1 MGDTRRWTSRDVLLL
16 LFVIVV
22 VEGIFPREIV
32 MVGGFLR
39 IFFFFLCIQICVL
52 SPPLVHF
59 TLFFFSE
66 FWNFFFINEN
76 CFFLYYYVAFHSYY
90 VSFHFSN
97 SFFDTLHKVI
107 YLLLWIYIFLF
118 YPHFTN
124 FILLDFIYCLIRIN
138 CFSH

>member
-1 MGDTRRWTSRDVLLL
+1 MLLL

-32 MVGGFLR
+32 VVGGFLR

-59 TLFFFSE
+59 TLFFFQNFEIFSLLMKIV
-66 FWNFFFINEN
+66 FFFILL
-76 CFFLYYYVAFHSYY
+76 CSI
-90 VSFHFSN
+90 SFHFSN

-107 YLLLWIYIFLF
+107 FIYYYEYISFF
-118 YPHFTN
+118 FI
-124 FILLDFIYCLIRIN
+124 FILQILFCWILFIV
-138 CFSH
+138 

>member
-32 MVGGFLR
+32 VGLLVVSWE
-39 IFFFFLCIQICVL
+39 FFFSSFVYKFVFYL
-52 SPPLVHF
+52 PLWYILHC
-59 TLFFFSE
+59 FFSE

-76 CFFLYYYVAFHSYY
+76 CFFFILLCSI
-90 VSFHFSN
+90 SFHFSN

-124 FILLDFIYCLIRIN
+124 FILLDFICCLIRIN